1 MSEQEEKANLNMNFW
16 AKQNPML
23 YLLVIL
29 VMGGNGADLFT
40 NNALRDDVHGI
51 SKQLDDA
58 LERIEDEERLSAMFR
73 REIDILER
81 RVSDIEDRLKRIEEE
96 GSVEPP
102 RPVRGPR

>member
-1 MSEQEEKANLNMNFW
+1 MSEQEEKANYNMNFW

-40 NNALRDDVHGI
+40 NNALRDDVRGI

-81 RVSDIEDRLKRIEEE
+81 RVSDLEDRVKRLESQGSTEQPRIERK
-96 GSVEPP
+96 G
-102 RPVRGPR
+102 R